1 MARQTKAQ
9 KIYRE
14 KYNLVQKLNKRMMDI
29 AKHIGNNTIYNDD
42 WETLLTVTIKGS
54 EDTYSAH
61 TIRREIT
68 AGGKTILGLAKG
80 RKDVEAYSLEDLK
93 QFERKIDTWSKVKAD
108 LTARLNEDRAP
119 DDQYTR
125 SDPPTDAELRR
136 AAGRNYYVNK
146 AFEENADLF
155 YMLLDTTDWEDI
167 KDHTTDEIYEKI
179 KEINQKI
186 AKSPRGLYSWQH
198 TPGEL
203 SKRYIARRDAAR
215 ERKAQIM
222 RSVDF

>member
-1 MARQTKAQ
+1 MARMTKAQ

-14 KYNLVQKLNKRMMDI
+14 KYNLVQRLNKRQMDI
-29 AKHIGNNTIYNDD
+29 AKHIGNNTIYNDQ
-42 WETLLTVTIKGS
+42 WETLLSLPGFQ
-54 EDTYSAH
+54 DH
-61 TIRREIT
+61 TIQREIT

-80 RKDVEAYSLEDLK
+80 KKDIESYSLADLK
-93 QFERKIDTWSKVKAD
+93 QLERQVETWTKVKAD
-108 LTARLNEDRAP
+108 LTAKLNEDRAP

>member
-9 KIYRE
+9 KLYRE
-14 KYNLVQKLNKRMMDI
+14 KYNLVQRLNKRQMDI
-29 AKHIGNNTIYNDD
+29 AKHIGSNTIYTDQ
-42 WETLLTVTIKGS
+42 WETLLSLPGFQR
-54 EDTYSAH
+54 H
-61 TIRREIT
+61 TIEREIT

-80 RKDVEAYSLEDLK
+80 KKDIESYSLADLK
-93 QFERKIDTWSKVKAD
+93 QLERQVETWSKVKAD
-108 LTARLNEDRAP
+108 LTAKLNEDRAP

-186 AKSPRGLYSWQH
+186 AKSPRGLYSWH
-198 TPGEL
+198 NTPGEL